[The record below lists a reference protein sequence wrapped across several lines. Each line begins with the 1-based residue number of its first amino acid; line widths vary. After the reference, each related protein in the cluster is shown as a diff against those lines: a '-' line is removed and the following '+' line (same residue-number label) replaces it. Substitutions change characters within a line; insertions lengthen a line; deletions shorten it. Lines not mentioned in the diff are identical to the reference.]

1 MSLLASYIEHAINVF
16 PSLLR
21 GAVITIEVTTFAIF
35 FGLILGTIAAFGKLS
50 RRSVFRIPSSM
61 YVDFIRGTPLF
72 VQILLFYY
80 GIPGLIIGITGEPFR
95 IDPILAGI
103 AVCSIN
109 SGAYNAE
116 IVRAGIKSVDRG
128 QMEAARSLGMTEG
141 QAMKEVIMPQAV
153 RLIIPP
159 LGNEFIALL
168 KDSSLLAVISVH
180 ELSKNGMLYVSKT
193 FAAFPTY
200 ISVAFVYLALTM
212 GISRVLNYIE
222 RRLGVSDRSE

>member
-50 RRSVFRIPSSM
+50 RRSVFRIPSSV

-212 GISRVLNYIE
+212 GISRVLNHIE

>member
-1 MSLLASYIEHAINVF
+1 LSLLASYIQHAINVF

-21 GAVITIEVTTFAIF
+21 GAVITIEVTSFAIF

-50 RRSVFRIPSSM
+50 KRSVFRIPSSM

-80 GIPGLIIGITGEPFR
+80 GIPGLIIGITGDPFR

-212 GISRVLNYIE
+212 GISHVLNHIE

>member
-1 MSLLASYIEHAINVF
+1 MSLLTSYLQHSIAVF
-16 PSLLR
+16 PSLLQ
-21 GAVITIEVTTFAIF
+21 GAVITVEVTTCSIF
-35 FGLILGTIAAFGKLS
+35 FGLIMGTIAAFGKLS
-50 RRSVFRIPSSM
+50 KKSVFKIPSTM
-61 YVDFIRGTPLF
+61 YVDFMRGTPLF
-72 VQILLFYY
+72 VQILIFYY
-80 GIPGLIIGITGEPFR
+80 GIPGLINGITGEVFR
-95 IDPILAGI
+95 IDPIIAGI

-109 SGAYNAE
+109 SGAYIAE

-128 QMEAARSLGMTEG
+128 QMEAARSLGMTERLS
-141 QAMKEVIMPQAV
+141 MKEVIMPQAV

-168 KDSSLLAVISVH
+168 KDSSLLAIIGVH

-193 FAAFPTY
+193 FASFPAY
-200 ISVAFVYLALTM
+200 ISVAFVYLALTL

>member
-1 MSLLASYIEHAINVF
+1 LSLLASYIQHAINVF
-16 PSLLR
+16 PSLLQ

-35 FGLILGTIAAFGKLS
+35 FGLILGTVAAFGKLS
-50 RRSVFRIPSSM
+50 KRPVFRTPSIA
-61 YVDFIRGTPLF
+61 YIDFIRGTPLF

-109 SGAYNAE
+109 SGAYNSE
-116 IVRAGIKSVDRG
+116 IIRAGIKSVDRG

-141 QAMKEVIMPQAV
+141 QAMKDVIMPQAV

-212 GISRVLNYIE
+212 GISHVLGYIE

>member
-1 MSLLASYIEHAINVF
+1 LSLLASYFEHAINVF

-21 GAVITIEVTTFAIF
+21 GAVITVEVTTFAIF

-50 RRSVFRIPSSM
+50 RRSIFKIPGTI

-80 GIPGLIIGITGEPFR
+80 GIPGLINGLTGEVFR
-95 IDPILAGI
+95 VDPIIAGI

-116 IVRAGIKSVDRG
+116 IIRAGIKSVDRG

-141 QAMKEVIMPQAV
+141 QAMKEVVMPQAV

-168 KDSSLLAVISVH
+168 KDSSLLAIISVH

-212 GISRVLNYIE
+212 GISHVLGYIE

>member
-1 MSLLASYIEHAINVF
+1 MSLFASYIQHAINVF

-21 GAVITIEVTTFAIF
+21 GAVITVEVTTFAIF

-50 RRSVFRIPSSM
+50 KRPVFRIPSSM

-80 GIPGLIIGITGEPFR
+80 GIPGLIFGITGEPFR

-141 QAMKEVIMPQAV
+141 QAMREVIMPQAV

-193 FAAFPTY
+193 FAAFPAY
-200 ISVAFVYLALTM
+200 ISVALVYLALTM
-212 GISRVLNYIE
+212 GISHVLGYIE

>member
-1 MSLLASYIEHAINVF
+1 
-16 PSLLR
+16 LLR

-50 RRSVFRIPSSM
+50 KRSLFRIPSSI

-72 VQILLFYY
+72 VQILIFYY
-80 GIPGLIIGITGEPFR
+80 GIPGLINGLTGEVFR
-95 IDPILAGI
+95 IDPIIAGI

-128 QMEAARSLGMTEG
+128 QMEAARSLGMTER
-141 QAMKEVIMPQAV
+141 QSMKDVIMPQAV

-168 KDSSLLAVISVH
+168 KDSSLLAIISVH

-212 GISRVLNYIE
+212 GISRILNHIE

>member
-1 MSLLASYIEHAINVF
+1 MSLFESYIQHAINVF

-21 GAVITIEVTTFAIF
+21 GAVITVEVTTFAIF

-50 RRSVFRIPSSM
+50 KRSVFRIPSSM

-141 QAMKEVIMPQAV
+141 QAMREVIMPQAV

-168 KDSSLLAVISVH
+168 KDSSLLAIISVH

-212 GISRVLNYIE
+212 GISRVLSYIE

>member
-1 MSLLASYIEHAINVF
+1 LSLLASYLHHAIAVF

-35 FGLILGTIAAFGKLS
+35 FGLILGTIVAFGKLS
-50 RRSVFRIPSSM
+50 KKSIFKIPSSI

-72 VQILLFYY
+72 VQILIFYY
-80 GIPGLIIGITGEPFR
+80 GIPGLVNGLTGEVFR
-95 IDPILAGI
+95 IDPIIAGI

-128 QMEAARSLGMTEG
+128 QMEAARSLGMTER
-141 QAMKEVIMPQAV
+141 QAMKDVIMPQAI

-168 KDSSLLAVISVH
+168 KDSSLLAIISVH

-212 GISRVLNYIE
+212 GISRVLNYVE

>member
-1 MSLLASYIEHAINVF
+1 M
-16 PSLLR
+16 LR
-21 GAVITIEVTTFAIF
+21 GAVITVEVTTFAIF

-50 RRSVFRIPSSM
+50 KRSVFRIPSIM
-61 YVDFIRGTPLF
+61 YIDFIRGTPLF

-80 GIPGLIIGITGEPFR
+80 GIPGLIFGITGDPFR
-95 IDPILAGI
+95 VDPILAGI

-116 IVRAGIKSVDRG
+116 IIRAGIKSVDRG

-141 QAMKEVIMPQAV
+141 QAMKEVVMPQAV

-168 KDSSLLAVISVH
+168 KDSSLLAIISVH
-180 ELSKNGMLYVSKT
+180 ELAKNGMLYVSKT

-212 GISRVLNYIE
+212 GISRILGYIE

>member
-1 MSLLASYIEHAINVF
+1 MSLLASYLNHAIAVF

-35 FGLILGTIAAFGKLS
+35 LGLILGTIAAFGKLS
-50 RRSVFRIPSSM
+50 KRAIFKIPSTI

-72 VQILLFYY
+72 VQILIFYY
-80 GIPGLIIGITGEPFR
+80 GIPGLINGLTGEVFR

-128 QMEAARSLGMTEG
+128 QMEAARSLGMPESL
-141 QAMKEVIMPQAV
+141 AMREIIMPQAI

-168 KDSSLLAVISVH
+168 KDSSLLAIISVH

-200 ISVAFVYLALTM
+200 ISVALVYLALTI
-212 GISRVLNYIE
+212 GISRILSYIE

>member
-21 GAVITIEVTTFAIF
+21 GAVITVEVTTFAIF

-50 RRSVFRIPSSM
+50 RRSVFRIPSSI

-212 GISRVLNYIE
+212 GISRVLNHIE

>member
-1 MSLLASYIEHAINVF
+1 MSLLASYIQHAINVF

-21 GAVITIEVTTFAIF
+21 GAVITVEVTTFAIF

-50 RRSVFRIPSSM
+50 KRSIFRVPSSM

-168 KDSSLLAVISVH
+168 KDSSLLAIISVH
-180 ELSKNGMLYVSKT
+180 EISKNGMLYVSKT

-212 GISRVLNYIE
+212 GISHVLGYIE

>member
-1 MSLLASYIEHAINVF
+1 M
-16 PSLLR
+16 R
-21 GAVITIEVTTFAIF
+21 GAVITVEVTTFAIF

-50 RRSVFRIPSSM
+50 RRSVFRIPSSI

-212 GISRVLNYIE
+212 GISRVLNHIE

>member
-16 PSLLR
+16 PSLLQ
-21 GAVITIEVTTFAIF
+21 GAIITIEVTTFSIF
-35 FGLILGTIAAFGKLS
+35 FGLILGTVAAFGKLS
-50 RRSVFRIPSSM
+50 KKSVFRIPSVM
-61 YVDFIRGTPLF
+61 YIDFIRGTPLF

-80 GIPGLIIGITGEPFR
+80 GIPGLIMGITGEPFR
-95 IDPILAGI
+95 VDAILAGI

-116 IVRAGIKSVDRG
+116 IIRAGIKSVDRG

-141 QAMKEVIMPQAV
+141 QAMKDIIMPQAV

-212 GISRVLNYIE
+212 GISHVLGYIE

>member
-1 MSLLASYIEHAINVF
+1 MSLLASYLEHAINVF

-50 RRSVFRIPSSM
+50 KRSVFKIPSTM

-80 GIPGLIIGITGEPFR
+80 GIPGLIIGLTGDPFR
-95 IDPILAGI
+95 IDPIIAGI

-141 QAMKEVIMPQAV
+141 QAMREVIMPQAV

-168 KDSSLLAVISVH
+168 KDSSLLAIISVH

-200 ISVAFVYLALTM
+200 ISVALVYLALTM

>member
-1 MSLLASYIEHAINVF
+1 MSLFASYIQHAIDVF

-50 RRSVFRIPSSM
+50 KRSVFRIPSYM

-80 GIPGLIIGITGEPFR
+80 GIPGLITGITGVPFR
-95 IDPILAGI
+95 VDPILAGI

-128 QMEAARSLGMTEG
+128 QMEAARSLGMTER

-168 KDSSLLAVISVH
+168 KDSSLLAIISVH

>member
-1 MSLLASYIEHAINVF
+1 M
-16 PSLLR
+16 LR
-21 GAVITIEVTTFAIF
+21 GAVITVEVTTFAIF

-50 RRSVFRIPSSM
+50 RRSVFRIPSSI

-180 ELSKNGMLYVSKT
+180 ELSKSGMLYVSKT

-212 GISRVLNYIE
+212 GISRVLNHIE

>member
-1 MSLLASYIEHAINVF
+1 LSLLASYIEHAINVF

-50 RRSVFRIPSSM
+50 RRSVFRIPSSI

-212 GISRVLNYIE
+212 GISRVLNHIE

>member
-1 MSLLASYIEHAINVF
+1 MSLLASYIQHAINVF

-21 GAVITIEVTTFAIF
+21 GAVITVEVTTFAIF

-50 RRSVFRIPSSM
+50 RRSVFRIPSSI

-153 RLIIPP
+153 GLIIPP

-212 GISRVLNYIE
+212 GISRVLNHIE

>member
-1 MSLLASYIEHAINVF
+1 
-16 PSLLR
+16 LR

-50 RRSVFRIPSSM
+50 KRSVFKIPSTM

-80 GIPGLIIGITGEPFR
+80 GIPGLIIGITGDPFR
-95 IDPILAGI
+95 IDPIIAGI

-141 QAMKEVIMPQAV
+141 QAMREVIMPQAV

-200 ISVAFVYLALTM
+200 ISVALVYFALTM

>member
-1 MSLLASYIEHAINVF
+1 MSLLASYLEHAINVF

-50 RRSVFRIPSSM
+50 KRSVFKIPSTM

-80 GIPGLIIGITGEPFR
+80 GIPGLIIGITGDPFR
-95 IDPILAGI
+95 IDPIIAGI

-141 QAMKEVIMPQAV
+141 QAMREVIMPQAV

-200 ISVAFVYLALTM
+200 ISVALVYFALTM

>member
-1 MSLLASYIEHAINVF
+1 MSLLASYLHHAIAVF

-35 FGLILGTIAAFGKLS
+35 FGLILGTIVAFGKLS
-50 RRSVFRIPSSM
+50 KKSIFKIPSSI

-72 VQILLFYY
+72 VQILIFYY
-80 GIPGLIIGITGEPFR
+80 GIPGLVNGLTGEVFR
-95 IDPILAGI
+95 IDPIIAGI

-128 QMEAARSLGMTEG
+128 QMEAARSLGMTER
-141 QAMKEVIMPQAV
+141 QAMKDVIMPQAI

-168 KDSSLLAVISVH
+168 KDSSLLAIISVH

-212 GISRVLNYIE
+212 GISRVLNYVE

>member
-1 MSLLASYIEHAINVF
+1 M
-16 PSLLR
+16 R

-50 RRSVFRIPSSM
+50 KRSFFKIPSSV
-61 YVDFIRGTPLF
+61 YIDFIRGTPLF

-80 GIPGLIIGITGEPFR
+80 GIPGLINGLTGEVFR
-95 IDPILAGI
+95 IDPIIAGI
-103 AVCSIN
+103 VVCSIN

-128 QMEAARSLGMTEG
+128 QMEAARSLGMTER
-141 QAMKEVIMPQAV
+141 QAMKDVIMPQAI

-168 KDSSLLAVISVH
+168 KDSSLLAIISVH

-212 GISRVLNYIE
+212 GISRILNHIE

>member
-1 MSLLASYIEHAINVF
+1 
-16 PSLLR
+16 LR
-21 GAVITIEVTTFAIF
+21 GAVITIEVTSFAIF

-50 RRSVFRIPSSM
+50 KRSVFRIPSSM

-80 GIPGLIIGITGEPFR
+80 GIPGLIIGITGDPFR

-212 GISRVLNYIE
+212 GISHVLNHIE

>member
-21 GAVITIEVTTFAIF
+21 GAVITVEVTTFAIF

-50 RRSVFRIPSSM
+50 KRSVFRIPSIM
-61 YVDFIRGTPLF
+61 YIDFIRGTPLF

-80 GIPGLIIGITGEPFR
+80 GIPGLIFGITGDPFR
-95 IDPILAGI
+95 VDPILAGI

-116 IVRAGIKSVDRG
+116 IIRAGIKSVDRG

-141 QAMKEVIMPQAV
+141 QAMKEVVMPQAV

-168 KDSSLLAVISVH
+168 KDSSLLAIISVH
-180 ELSKNGMLYVSKT
+180 ELAKNGMLYVSKT

-212 GISRVLNYIE
+212 GISRILGYIE

>member
-1 MSLLASYIEHAINVF
+1 MSLLASYLQHAIAVF

-35 FGLILGTIAAFGKLS
+35 FGLILGTIVAFGKLS
-50 RRSVFRIPSSM
+50 KRSIFKIPSSI

-72 VQILLFYY
+72 VQILIFYY
-80 GIPGLIIGITGEPFR
+80 GIPGLINGLTGEVFR
-95 IDPILAGI
+95 IDPIIAGI

-128 QMEAARSLGMTEG
+128 QMEAARSLGMTER

>member
-1 MSLLASYIEHAINVF
+1 LSLLASYIDHAIAVF

-35 FGLILGTIAAFGKLS
+35 FGLILGTVAAFGKLS
-50 RRSVFRIPSSM
+50 KRSVFRIPSSI

-80 GIPGLIIGITGEPFR
+80 GIPGLINGLTGEVFR
-95 IDPILAGI
+95 IDPIIAGI

-128 QMEAARSLGMTEG
+128 QMEAARSLGMTDR

-153 RLIIPP
+153 KLIIPP

>member
-1 MSLLASYIEHAINVF
+1 MSLLASYIDHAIAVF

-35 FGLILGTIAAFGKLS
+35 FGLILGTVAAFGKLS
-50 RRSVFRIPSSM
+50 KRSVFRIPSSI

-80 GIPGLIIGITGEPFR
+80 GIPGLINGLTGEVFR
-95 IDPILAGI
+95 IDPIIAGI

-128 QMEAARSLGMTEG
+128 QMEAARSLGMTDR

>member
-1 MSLLASYIEHAINVF
+1 MSLLASYLEHAINVF

-50 RRSVFRIPSSM
+50 RRSVFRIPSSI

-80 GIPGLIIGITGEPFR
+80 GIPGLIIGITGDPFR
-95 IDPILAGI
+95 IDPIIAGI

-153 RLIIPP
+153 KLIIPP

-168 KDSSLLAVISVH
+168 KDSSLLAIISVH

-212 GISRVLNYIE
+212 GISHVLGYIE

>member
-1 MSLLASYIEHAINVF
+1 MSLLASYIQHAINVF

-21 GAVITIEVTTFAIF
+21 GAVITVEVTTFAIF

-50 RRSVFRIPSSM
+50 RRSVFRIPSSI

-180 ELSKNGMLYVSKT
+180 ELSNNGILYVSKT

-212 GISRVLNYIE
+212 GISRVLNHIE

>member
-1 MSLLASYIEHAINVF
+1 MSLLVSYLEHAVAVF

-21 GAVITIEVTTFAIF
+21 GAVITVEVTTFSIF

-50 RRSVFRIPSSM
+50 KRNVFKLPSIV
-61 YVDFIRGTPLF
+61 YIDFIRGTPLF

-80 GIPGLIIGITGEPFR
+80 GIPGLVTAATGEVFR
-95 IDPILAGI
+95 IDPIIAGI
-103 AVCSIN
+103 VVCSIN

-128 QMEAARSLGMTEG
+128 QMEAARSLGMTDR
-141 QAMKEVIMPQAV
+141 QAMKDVIMPQAV
-153 RLIIPP
+153 KLIIPP

-168 KDSSLLAVISVH
+168 KDSSLLAIISVH

-200 ISVAFVYLALTM
+200 ISVALVYLALTM
-212 GISRVLNYIE
+212 GISRILAYVE

>member
-1 MSLLASYIEHAINVF
+1 M
-16 PSLLR
+16 LR
-21 GAVITIEVTTFAIF
+21 GAVITVEVTTFAIF

-50 RRSVFRIPSSM
+50 RRSVFRIPSSV

-212 GISRVLNYIE
+212 GISRVLNHIE